1 MLGKPNA
8 TPLLD
13 RDTRFFSPKDSKD
26 VGEIPR
32 QDRVMADTRLLPL
45 LAILNFALIL

>member
-26 VGEIPR
+26 VGSTR
-32 QDRVMADTRLLPL
+32 QDGVMADTRLLPL